1 MKVVLVDDDSVYRF
15 VGTTLLKRITRVSS
29 SEFYEDGESAIHAIK
44 AYSDATFPDYFFV
57 DINMNAL
64 DGWDVLDEID
74 VAQKRFK
81 KNATIYIVSSSPLN
95 ADMDKAKEHPA
106 GLKGY
111 ILKPMG
117 MEKLSQALDYKGE
130 DFLVL

>member
-15 VGTTLLKRITRVSS
+15 VGTTLLKRISRVSS

-44 AYSDATFPDYFFV
+44 SYSDTTFPDYFFV

-64 DGWDVLDEID
+64 DGWDVLNEID
-74 VAQKRFK
+74 LAQKRFK
-81 KNATIYIVSSSPLN
+81 KNAIIYIVSSSPLIT
-95 ADMDKAKEHPA
+95 DIEKAKEHPA

-130 DFLVL
+130 DFLIL